1 MSNKENQ
8 AFVKGALILMIA
20 NITVKIIGALFK
32 IPLNYLI
39 GDDGM
44 GYFGSAYTVYN
55 WLFIVATAGFPV
67 AISKMVSESRAKGSF
82 GEADRIFNVAYKLLA
97 CIGVLGSLALFFGAE
112 KCAQIMTNPGAA
124 PGIKALAPAILF
136 VSLMSVYRGYFQ
148 GRQNMMPTAISEV
161 SEALGKLIIGYFG
174 AYLLLKGGLEHAA
187 AGAVAGVSAGGF
199 LGFLALAII
208 FFKLK
213 DKKQKNNLETKRSD
227 KELLKELVKIAV
239 PITIGASVF
248 SLTTLIDAAMIMRR
262 LQESA
267 GFSYQDANNLW
278 GAYTGKSITMFNL
291 VPTLIT
297 AISVSIVPTISGA
310 FATNNKELTQSS
322 VLSSLK
328 ITVLLTAPCA
338 IGMSLLAGPI
348 LMLVFRSTSAQST
361 LWILAY
367 AIIFVSLVTVT
378 NAILQGTGNAGI
390 PVKHMI
396 IGGIIKI
403 IVNYILVGMPN
414 VNIVGAPIGT
424 NLCYIVILVLNLI
437 SIKKILKIKL
447 SVTQLVLKPLI
458 SVIAMGA
465 VVILAKI
472 YLGNMGAFVTVV
484 ASIMLGAVSYFF
496 TLFATGGITK
506 QDISMLPKA
515 EKLLPILEKLKLVK

>member
-8 AFVKGALILMIA
+8 TFVKGAIILMIA
-20 NITVKIIGALFK
+20 NITVKVIGALFK

-67 AISKMVSESRAKGSF
+67 AISKMVSESRAKGNL
-82 GEADRIFNVAYKLLA
+82 GEADRIFSVAYKLLA
-97 CIGVLGSLALFFGAE
+97 TIGIAGCLLLFFGAE
-112 KCAQIMTNPGAA
+112 KCADIMTNPGAA
-124 PGIKALAPAILF
+124 AGIKALAPAILF

-148 GRQNMMPTAISEV
+148 GRQNMMPTAVSEV
-161 SEALGKLIIGYFG
+161 CEALGKLIIGYLG
-174 AYLLLKGGLEHAA
+174 AYFLLKNGLELAS

-199 LGFLALAII
+199 LGFLSLLLIHR
-208 FFKLK
+208 KGS
-213 DKKQKNNLETKRSD
+213 KKAVKSNNLKCRSD
-227 KELLKELVKIAV
+227 GELLRALIKIAI

-267 GFSYQDANNLW
+267 GFSYQEANSLW

-297 AISVSIVPTISGA
+297 AISISIVPTISGA
-310 FATNNKELTQSS
+310 FATNNKALTQSS

-328 ITVLLTAPCA
+328 ITILLTAPCA
-338 IGMSLLAGPI
+338 IGMSILSGPI
-348 LMLVFRSTSAQST
+348 LMLIFRSTSAQST
-361 LWILAY
+361 LWILSY
-367 AIIFVSLVTVT
+367 AIVFVSLVTVT

-390 PVKHMI
+390 PVKHMAV
-396 IGGIIKI
+396 GGIIKI
-403 IVNYILVGMPN
+403 IVNYILVGMPS
-414 VNIVGAPIGT
+414 VNIIGAPIGT
-424 NLCYIVILVLNLI
+424 NLCYIVILLLNIL
-437 SIKKILKIKL
+437 SIKRILKIKL
-447 SVTQLVLKPLI
+447 DIIQLVIKPLV

-465 VVILAKI
+465 VVILVKI
-472 YLGNMGAFVTVV
+472 YLGFTGNTLTVLL
-484 ASIMLGAVSYFF
+484 SIILGGITYFA
-496 TLFATGGITK
+496 TLFAIGGISR
-506 QDISMLPKA
+506 QDISMLPKSDRI
-515 EKLLPILEKLKLVK
+515 LPILERFKLVK